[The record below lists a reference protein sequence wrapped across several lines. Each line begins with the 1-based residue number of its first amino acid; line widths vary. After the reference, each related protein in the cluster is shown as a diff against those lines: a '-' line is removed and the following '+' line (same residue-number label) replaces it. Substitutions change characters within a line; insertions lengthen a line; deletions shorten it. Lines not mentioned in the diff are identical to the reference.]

1 MGVSGRGSEVVPSF
15 PAPPSMRFLRLALL
29 PLVLLAPVADAQVEI
44 DLEAGTLTVLGTA
57 TVTAPP
63 DQAVVRLGVETRAA
77 TPAEALRQHEE
88 DVARVLAEV
97 RGFGIADRAITIEQL
112 NLGEERD
119 RDGATEAVARR
130 LVSVRIGDLRVVPDL
145 IASVVASGANRL
157 AGLDYTVEDPQPLEE
172 QALVAAVTRA
182 REKAERLAEAAGLE
196 LGTVL
201 AMSEQNVG
209 GVRPYAFARGE
220 ALAVADGN
228 PGAYSTG
235 LSSVDAS
242 VIVRFALLP

>member
-97 RGFGIADRAITIEQL
+97 RGLSAET
-112 NLGEERD
+112 
-119 RDGATEAVARR
+119 VAE
-130 LVSVRIGDLRVVPDL
+130 VQVL
-145 IASVVASGANRL
+145 IAAAQDTGSKQTLESGDFERARN
-157 AGLDYTVEDPQPLEE
+157 TQ
-172 QALVAAVTRA
+172 QAAVRA
-182 REKAERLAEAAGLE
+182 LREHAALTAKDAAAALKDHPQLRERLGLTE
-196 LGTVL
+196 R
-201 AMSEQNVG
+201 S
-209 GVRPYAFARGE
+209 
-220 ALAVADGN
+220 
-228 PGAYSTG
+228 
-235 LSSVDAS
+235 
-242 VIVRFALLP
+242 